1 MRISSWYAVLTVMIL
16 VQGCGYHLRGQA
28 PQARAKGGYSIYIS
42 ASGAS
47 QLAAAVEEQMAV
59 SGVSI
64 TDSRDG
70 SDYVLSIHAE
80 EFARQVL
87 SVSPATG
94 KVEEYQVILT
104 GRISISKTGGEEL
117 VTNQAIRVSGDY
129 AFDEDAALG
138 KFAEE
143 ETIKEELVE
152 QAAAR
157 IIQRLNTLTK

>member
-1 MRISSWYAVLTVMIL
+1 MRISPWYAVLTVMIL

-28 PQARAKGGYSIYIS
+28 PQARAKGGHSIYIS

-47 QLAAAVEEQMAV
+47 QLAAAVEAQMAV

-157 IIQRLNTLTK
+157 IIQRLNTLKK

>member
-1 MRISSWYAVLTVMIL
+1 MIL
-16 VQGCGYHLRGQA
+16 VQGCGYHLRGQSPRVKA
-28 PQARAKGGYSIYIS
+28 AGAYSIYI
-42 ASGAS
+42 AATGAS
-47 QLAAAVEEQMAV
+47 QLAAAVKAQLVV
-59 SGVSI
+59 SGVDI
-64 TDSRDG
+64 ADSRAG
-70 SDYVLSIHAE
+70 SDYALILHAE
-80 EFARQVL
+80 EFERQVL

-104 GRISISKTGGEEL
+104 ARISISKTGGKEL
-117 VTNQAIRVSGDY
+117 VTNQVIRVSGDY

-157 IIQRLNTLTK
+157 VIRRLNTLTE

>member
-1 MRISSWYAVLTVMIL
+1 MIL

-28 PQARAKGGYSIYIS
+28 PQTRAKGGYGIYIAAS
-42 ASGAS
+42 AAS
-47 QLAAAVEEQMAV
+47 QVAAAVAAQLAV
-59 SGVSI
+59 SGVTI
-64 TDSRDG
+64 TDSREG
-70 SDYVLSIHAE
+70 SDYVLSIHGE
-80 EFARQVL
+80 EFVRQVV

-104 GRISISKTGGEEL
+104 GRISISESGGEQL

-157 IIQRLNTLTK
+157 IIRRLNTLAE

>member
-1 MRISSWYAVLTVMIL
+1 MRISPWHVVLFVMIL

-28 PQARAKGGYSIYIS
+28 PQVKSKGGYSIYIA

-47 QLAAAVEEQMAV
+47 QLAAAVKAQLAV
-59 SGVSI
+59 SGVTV
-64 TDSRDG
+64 TDGREG
-70 SDYVLSIHAE
+70 SEYALSIHAE
-80 EFARQVL
+80 EFQRQVL

-117 VTNQAIRVSGDY
+117 VTNQSIRVSGDY

-157 IIQRLNTLTK
+157 IIRRLNTLTK

>member
-1 MRISSWYAVLTVMIL
+1 MRISPWHAVLFVMIL

-28 PQARAKGGYSIYIS
+28 PQTRAKGGYSIYIT

-47 QLAAAVEEQMAV
+47 QLAAAVEAQLAV
-59 SGVSI
+59 SGVGI
-64 TDSRDG
+64 TDSREG

-80 EFARQVL
+80 EFARQVV

-104 GRISISKTGGEEL
+104 GRISISESGGEEL

-157 IIQRLNTLTK
+157 IIRRLNTLAE

>member
-1 MRISSWYAVLTVMIL
+1 MRISPWHVVLFVLIL

-28 PQARAKGGYSIYIS
+28 PQVRSKGGYDIYIA

-47 QLAAAVEEQMAV
+47 QVAAAVRAQLAV
-59 SGVSI
+59 AGANI
-64 TDSRDG
+64 TDGRAG
-70 SDYVLSIHAE
+70 SEYALRIHAE
-80 EFARQVL
+80 VFERQVL

-104 GRISISKTGGEEL
+104 TRISISGSDGEEL
-117 VTNQAIRVSGDY
+117 VTNQSIRVRGDY

-157 IIQRLNTLTK
+157 IIQRLNTLTN

>member
-1 MRISSWYAVLTVMIL
+1 MFISR
-16 VQGCGYHLRGQA
+16 HPA
-28 PQARAKGGYSIYIS
+28 PASLPRRLKRNWRFPGSVSRTAGG
-42 ASGAS
+42 
-47 QLAAAVEEQMAV
+47 
-59 SGVSI
+59 
-64 TDSRDG
+64 G

-104 GRISISKTGGEEL
+104 GRISISKTGAEEL
-117 VTNQAIRVSGDY
+117 VTDQSISVSGDY

-143 ETIKEELVE
+143 ETIREELVE

-157 IIQRLNTLTK
+157 IIRRLNTLTK

>member
-1 MRISSWYAVLTVMIL
+1 MRISPWHVVLFVMIL

-28 PQARAKGGYSIYIS
+28 PQVKSRGGYAIYIA
-42 ASGAS
+42 ASGVS
-47 QLAAAVEEQMAV
+47 QLAAAVGAQLAV
-59 SGVSI
+59 SGVKI
-64 TDSRDG
+64 TDGREG
-70 SDYVLSIHAE
+70 SEYVLHIHSE
-80 EFARQVL
+80 QFERQVL

-94 KVEEYQVILT
+94 KVEEYQVTLT
-104 GRISISKTGGEEL
+104 GRISIGKSDGEAL

-129 AFDEDAALG
+129 AYDEDAALG

-157 IIQRLNTLTK
+157 IIQRLNALAR